1 MFYSF
6 QKLIFPQEELIK
18 HYGYPAENHEITTTD
33 GYILTLQRIPYGIK
47 NPPTHHQKPVVFLM
61 PGLLATSTCFFF
73 NGIENSLAFLLA
85 EEGYDVW
92 LGNARGTTY
101 ARKHVTLNPDD
112 DKSEF
117 WNFSWHEIGV
127 FDVPASIDYVLQQTQ
142 QKSLIYVGHSQG
154 TTNFFVMASERPEY
168 NQKVKLAVSLAP
180 VAFMP
185 NIPNS
190 ASKQLA
196 KNVKI
201 LELIANAINFYEIL
215 PQLKIFG
222 VLVEQFCGVGAE
234 TQEKCIEI
242 YEKIMGANENQLNAV
257 KLIANLITT
266 KIIVKNFIY
275 RRTFLFICLIF
286 LLVLLLNN
294 SIITPKKLTL
304 VGITQNN
311 QQQKILSNIF

>member
-1 MFYSF
+1 M
-6 QKLIFPQEELIK
+6 
-18 HYGYPAENHEITTTD
+18 
-33 GYILTLQRIPYGIK
+33 
-47 NPPTHHQKPVVFLM
+47 
-61 PGLLATSTCFFF
+61 
-73 NGIENSLAFLLA
+73 
-85 EEGYDVW
+85 W

-101 ARKHVTLNPDD
+101 ARKHVDFNPDD

-117 WNFSWHEIGV
+117 WDFSWHEIGV
-127 FDVPASIDYVLQQTQ
+127 YDVPASIDYVLQQTQ
-142 QKSLIYVGHSQG
+142 QESLIYVGHSQG
-154 TTNFFVMASERPEY
+154 TTDFFVMASELPEY

-222 VLVEQFCGVGAE
+222 VLVEEFCGEGAK

-242 YEKIMGANENQLNAV
+242 YESVMGANEQQLNAV
-257 KLIANLITT
+257 KIS
-266 KIIVKNFIY
+266 KIFAKKKLLNKNFVSDKHSCV
-275 RRTFLFICLIF
+275 FVSFSCWCF
-286 LLVLLLNN
+286 C
-294 SIITPKKLTL
+294 
-304 VGITQNN
+304 
-311 QQQKILSNIF
+311 